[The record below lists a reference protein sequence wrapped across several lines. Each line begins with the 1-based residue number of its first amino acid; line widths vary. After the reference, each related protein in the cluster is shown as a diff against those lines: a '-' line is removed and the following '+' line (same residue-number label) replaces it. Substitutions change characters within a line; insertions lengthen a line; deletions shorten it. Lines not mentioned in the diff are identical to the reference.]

1 MKGLVYKDFIILMN
15 VYKKNLLLVAALYG
29 AMAVAMQND
38 FFLYFGIWMMGF
50 YGLTAF
56 SLDTQ
61 SGWDRYARTLPVQ
74 DWKMVA
80 AKYVT
85 GLLFIA
91 MAVVYALVVGVAS
104 RLACRTLARD
114 WAELL
119 ATIGI
124 ITAIV
129 VAAVGVMYFLA
140 IKFSPDKARSY
151 FMIVFIAGFAL
162 FYLLNRAGIFEDF
175 PVEQLQAFGAW
186 LDGHMA
192 LTVLLALAIA
202 AAVLLVMLA
211 AACAVYRR
219 KEF

>member
-1 MKGLVYKDFIILMN
+1 MKGLIYKDFAILMS

-61 SGWDRYARTLPVQ
+61 CGWDRYARTLPVQ
-74 DWKMVA
+74 DWKIVA
-80 AKYVT
+80 AKFVT
-85 GLLFIA
+85 GLLFIG
-91 MAVVYALVVGVAS
+91 MAVAYGLVLGVVS
-104 RLACRTLARD
+104 RLIYRTLAQD

-119 ATIGI
+119 ATIGV
-124 ITAIV
+124 ITAVV

-140 IKFSPDKARSY
+140 IKFSPDKARNY

-162 FYLLNRAGIFEDF
+162 FYLLNRAGIIEDF
-175 PVEQLQAFGAW
+175 PVERLQSFGLW
-186 LDGHMA
+186 LDSHIV
-192 LTVLLALAIA
+192 LTVLLALGAS
-202 AAVLLVMLA
+202 AVVMLVMLA
-211 AACAVYRR
+211 AACRVYRK